1 MAPANTKEIYG
12 SLVFNEHVMKERLPS
27 TTYKSLK
34 ATVQRGQPLDL
45 DLANIVA
52 SVMRDWAIEKGATHY
67 THWFQPLTGITSEKH
82 DSFLSPNHDGTAIM
96 EFSGKELVKGESDA
110 SSFPNGGLRATAEA
124 RGYTAWDPTSY
135 AFIKD
140 DTLCIPTAFCSWTG
154 EALDKKTPLL
164 RSMKAVTSQAKR
176 ILHLFGKDVSHVD
189 VTVGPEQEYFL
200 IKKEHYDA
208 REDLILTG
216 RTLFG
221 ASPAKGQEMEEHYF
235 GALREEVSGFMKD
248 LDQELWKLGVSA
260 KTKHNEVAPCQHEL
274 APIFDRCNMAVD
286 HNLLTMEMMKKLAPK
301 HGLACLLHEKPFEGV
316 NGSGK
321 HNNWSLSAPGM
332 NLLDP
337 GDTPKDNLQFLIF
350 LAAIIKAVDEYND
363 LLRMSIVG
371 AGNEHRLGGN
381 EAPPAI
387 VSIFMGEV
395 LEGILDAIASDSEYV
410 APAEAKIDLGV
421 EVLPQFAKDDTDRN
435 RTSPFAFTGNKFEF
449 RMPGSSV
456 NISDA
461 NTILNTAVAK
471 ELKGYADELEKAT
484 DFDTAVVALI
494 KRTIRDHKRV
504 IFNGNGY
511 SKEWEEEAAR
521 RGLGNEPS
529 ACEALGAIVADK
541 NIALFEQ
548 MGVLN
553 EAECRSRYEVKLE
566 HYAKLRHI
574 EAVTMMEMARR
585 QLVPATS
592 RYMSHIAQGINR
604 KKVACPGISCKA
616 EEKVLRQLTNYTDA
630 MSDAADRL
638 EACVEK
644 AEACKGTLETSRM
657 YHDVVLPAMSDLR
670 AAADAAESI
679 CSADYWPLPS
689 YSAMLFYV

>member
-1 MAPANTKEIYG
+1 MTPANTKEIYG

-27 TTYKSLK
+27 ATYKSLK
-34 ATVQRGQPLDL
+34 ATLQRGAALDL

-52 SVMRDWAIEKGATHY
+52 SVMRDWAIENGATHY

-82 DSFLSPNHDGTAIM
+82 DSFLSPNKDGTAIM

-140 DTLCIPTAFCSWTG
+140 GTLCIPTAFCSWTG

-164 RSMKAVTSQAKR
+164 RSMKAVTTQAKR
-176 ILHLFGKDVSHVD
+176 VLHLFGKDVSHVD

-221 ASPAKGQEMEEHYF
+221 AAPSKGQEMEEHYF
-235 GALREEVSGFMKD
+235 GALRTEVSAFMKD
-248 LDQELWKLGVSA
+248 LDEELWKLGVSA

-274 APIFDRCNMAVD
+274 APIFDRCNVAVD

-301 HGLACLLHEKPFEGV
+301 HGLVCLLHEKPFEGV

-395 LEGILDAIASDSEYV
+395 LEGILDAIASGSEYV
-410 APAEAKIDLGV
+410 APAAAKIDLGV

-461 NTILNTAVAK
+461 NTVLNTAVAK
-471 ELKGYADELEKAT
+471 ELKGYADELEQAE
-484 DFDTAVVALI
+484 DFDKAVIALI
-494 KRTIRDHKRV
+494 RRTIRDHKRV

-521 RGLGNEPS
+521 RGLKNEPS
-529 ACEALGAIVADK
+529 ACEALGAFVAPK

-566 HYAKLRHI
+566 NYAKVRHI
-574 EAVTMMEMARR
+574 EAVTMLEMARR
-585 QLVPATS
+585 QLVPAAS
-592 RYMSHIAQGINR
+592 RYMGDIAKGMNR
-604 KKVACPGISCKA
+604 KKAACPGISCKA

-644 AEACKGTLETSRM
+644 AERCESALEKGRC

-679 CSADYWPLPS
+679 CGADYWPLPS
-689 YSAMLFYV
+689 YSTMLFYV

>member
-27 TTYKSLK
+27 ATYKSLK
-34 ATVQRGQPLDL
+34 ATLQRGAALDL

-52 SVMRDWAIEKGATHY
+52 SVMRDWAIENGATHY

-82 DSFLSPNHDGTAIM
+82 DSFLSPNRDGTAIM

-124 RGYTAWDPTSY
+124 RSYTAWDPTSY

-140 DTLCIPTAFCSWTG
+140 GTLCIPTAFCSWTG

-164 RSMKAVTSQAKR
+164 RSMKAVTTQAR
-176 ILHLFGKDVSHVD
+176 RVLHLFGKDVSHVD

-221 ASPAKGQEMEEHYF
+221 AAPSKGQEMEEHYF
-235 GALREEVSGFMKD
+235 GALREEVSAFMKD
-248 LDQELWKLGVSA
+248 LDEELWKLGVSA

-274 APIFDRCNMAVD
+274 APIFDRCNVAVD

-301 HGLACLLHEKPFEGV
+301 HGLVCLLHEKPFDGV

-395 LEGILDAIASDSEYV
+395 LEGILGAIASGSEYV
-410 APAEAKIDLGV
+410 APAAAKIDLGV

-461 NTILNTAVAK
+461 NTVLNTAVAK
-471 ELKGYADELEKAT
+471 ELKGYADELEQAE
-484 DFDTAVVALI
+484 DFDKAVVALI

-521 RGLGNEPS
+521 RGLKNEPS
-529 ACEALGAIVADK
+529 ACEALGAFVDPK

-566 HYAKLRHI
+566 NYAKVRHI
-574 EAVTMMEMARR
+574 EAVTMLEMARR
-585 QLVPATS
+585 QLIPAAS
-592 RYMSHIAQGINR
+592 RYMGDIAKGMNR
-604 KKVACPGISCKA
+604 KKAACPGISCKA

-644 AEACKGTLETSRM
+644 AERSKGALATGRC
-657 YHDVVLPAMSDLR
+657 YHDVVLPAMADLR

-679 CSADYWPLPS
+679 CGAEYWPLPS
-689 YSAMLFYV
+689 YSTMLFYV